1 MIKNIPSCLKKEKFL
16 FAAGLSLVL
25 SVNLYLRSFPVNF
38 PQLKDQ
44 AKEIVR
50 QMVQQQAMM
59 EVHKRFPQFYYS
71 AKDAIVQSEMR
82 QYYKFNK
89 KNIDKQVNELYAN
102 MKNRYQD
109 DAGQTYLM
117 ELDCWHWARYVENVL
132 KYGHPGDEVI
142 GGRQWDMF
150 MLAPLGFFPEWQQF
164 LFYGSAFLYKVFSL
178 FKPVAL
184 FTFCFYLP
192 L

>member
-1 MIKNIPSCLKKEKFL
+1 MRNIIPLWLKKEKFL

-50 QMVQQQAMM
+50 QIVQQQAMN
-59 EVHKRFPQFYYS
+59 EVHKKFPQFYYS
-71 AKDAIVQSEMR
+71 AKDAIVKSEIK
-82 QYYKFNK
+82 QYYKFNRK
-89 KNIDKQVNELYAN
+89 SIDKQVNDFYAN

-117 ELDCWHWARYVENVL
+117 ELDCWNWARYVGNTL
-132 KYGHPGDEVI
+132 KI
-142 GGRQWDMF
+142 QTSGR
-150 MLAPLGFFPEWQQF
+150 
-164 LFYGSAFLYKVFSL
+164 
-178 FKPVAL
+178 
-184 FTFCFYLP
+184 
-192 L
+192 